1 MEEGIKKIKG
11 KPRLLRAGAARVGL
25 CVVAFTGGSGE
36 SGGDSCLN
44 HECDDKE
51 KGAIG
56 VDSANEESSGD
67 DGDK

>member
-1 MEEGIKKIKG
+1 M
-11 KPRLLRAGAARVGL
+11 RAGAARVGL

-36 SGGDSCLN
+36 SGGDSYLN
-44 HECDDKE
+44 RKCDDKE